1 MLQFCPQLQW
11 YSQSP
16 PPNSNILNITPLS
29 PFTIDSTVCWF
40 HPSGSSMLPGLFS
53 TTIIF
58 SVPTP
63 QFQLPQPNLTKSIYC
78 WTNCLLVP
86 PIRLLDAS
94 VLNNN
99 NSLNPH
105 PQFQLPQPNYG
116 PTMSCPRSGKLLF
129 SYRQWYWNVLE
140 LQLSDFEMYWNVLEF
155 QNFAVLEKRNCTGK
169 CI

>member
-1 MLQFCPQLQW
+1 MRGIITLCMVKSMGPGQILPPATTHFPVP
-11 YSQSP
+11 YSHKYCLVP
-16 PPNSNILNITPLS
+16 NILS
-29 PFTIDSTVCWF
+29 P
-40 HPSGSSMLPGLFS
+40 H
-53 TTIIF
+53 
-58 SVPTP
+58 P

-105 PQFQLPQPNYG
+105 PQFQLPQPNSG
-116 PTMSCPRSGKLLF
+116 QTMSCPRSGKLLF

-155 QNFAVLEKRNCTGK
+155 QNLTVLEKWNCTGK
-169 CI
+169 CT